1 MKKITR
7 KIPKPVF
14 DKDGYQI
21 NMTDLNGEPL
31 PDLRAKPL
39 TRKEMAKLG
48 LPLSPVPTGDELV
61 DRIKLERLNIQLSKD
76 SVDYF
81 KDTAR
86 RRKVPYQP
94 LIRAAMDF
102 YVDKARMGALPA

>member
-1 MKKITR
+1 MR
-7 KIPKPVF
+7 KIKR
-14 DKDGYQI
+14 DKDGYEYDSDDFRSE
-21 NMTDLNGEPL
+21 DLTNARL
-31 PDLRAKPL
+31 L
-39 TRKEMAKLG
+39 TRGEMAKLG
-48 LPLSPVPTGDELV
+48 LPLTSVPTGDELV

-81 KDTAR
+81 KDTAK

-102 YVDKARMGALPA
+102 YVDKARMGALPAA